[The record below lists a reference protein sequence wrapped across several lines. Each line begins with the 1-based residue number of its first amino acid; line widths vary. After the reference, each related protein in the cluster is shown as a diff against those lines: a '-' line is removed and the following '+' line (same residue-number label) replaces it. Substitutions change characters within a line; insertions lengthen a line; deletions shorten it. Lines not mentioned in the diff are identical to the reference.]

1 VASSKQF
8 LTDNPVLLQED
19 FQIDQAIAR
28 KQILSTTKGICQDL
42 SAGYY
47 PAEEC
52 PGTCTFSDHLY
63 FQSSCSDK
71 PLFCNGNLFQC
82 HQGCTAII
90 KIINS
95 IQFDTYL
102 VIA

>member
-8 LTDNPVLLQED
+8 LTDNPALLQED

-28 KQILSTTKGICQDL
+28 KQILSITKGICQDL

-52 PGTCTFSDHLY
+52 PGT
-63 FQSSCSDK
+63 
-71 PLFCNGNLFQC
+71 
-82 HQGCTAII
+82 
-90 KIINS
+90 
-95 IQFDTYL
+95 
-102 VIA
+102 